1 MSDSPGV
8 PQHPPRGADA
18 WRAAFDLC
26 PAPMWVFDVASLRI
40 LAANAAAAAVY
51 GYSVDEFLA
60 LTIDDIRPH
69 DDRERLH
76 RHMAEVHAGRPA
88 TGLQWRHLTRGGEVI
103 DVEVTATDVQMDGRP
118 ARMAMAVD
126 ITPRR
131 REAGQQQVLSLVARG
146 APLGDVMEA
155 IAHGVE
161 TLHPGALCSVMLL
174 DGSAQR
180 LRLAAAPQ
188 LPDFFRAA
196 ADGLPVGR
204 GSASCG
210 DAVARGERVIAVDL
224 QTDPHWAEYREL
236 AQRAG
241 LAACWSEPIR
251 SRAGAVLGSIGVYR
265 RRCGAPGAHE
275 LATVEGLA
283 RVAAI
288 AIERHQAD
296 EALRQTQKLESL
308 GTLAGGIAHDF
319 NNILGAML
327 GNAELAREE
336 LAAGGDPGPRLAQI
350 QKSAQRAR
358 LLVQQILAFSR
369 RQTAPVLRQPLAPLV
384 HDAVELL
391 RATLPA
397 GVQLHTRLA
406 EALPE
411 VEADGMQVQQV
422 LMNLC
427 TNAWHA
433 MAGAVGRIEIGAE
446 SIEVD
451 ATRAPAG
458 LRPGRCAHLWVRDDG
473 SGMDAAT
480 RSRIFEPFFTT
491 KPAGSGTGLG
501 LAVVHNIVT
510 DHHGAIEVD
519 TAPGHGSTFHVWL
532 PAARA
537 EAPPATPVPP
547 PVRGE
552 PGTGRDRRVLIVD
565 DDAVMLLTGEALLRR
580 RGFRVTGVDSGVAA
594 LAALR
599 AAPEAFEVV
608 VTDNNMPDC
617 SGLDLARLLLA
628 LRPGLPLVVYSGY
641 VDGELRQRAAAA
653 GIAAVV
659 HKENI
664 VEDLVGAIERALAP
678 TA

>member
-1 MSDSPGV
+1 MSETPAAR
-8 PQHPPRGADA
+8 QPPPAGGDA

-40 LAANAAAAAVY
+40 LAANPAAAAVY
-51 GYSVDEFLA
+51 GYSVEEFLA
-60 LTIDDIRPH
+60 LTIDDIRPR
-69 DDRERLH
+69 DERERLH
-76 RHMAEVHAGRPA
+76 RHMAEVHAGRPS
-88 TGLQWRHLTRGGEVI
+88 TGLQWRHLTRSGEII
-103 DVEVTATDVQMDGRP
+103 DVEVTATDVRMDGRP

-126 ITPRR
+126 VTPRR

-155 IAHGVE
+155 ITRGVE
-161 TLHPGALCSVMLL
+161 TLHPGTLCSVMLL
-174 DGSAQR
+174 DSAAQR

-210 DAVARGERVIAVDL
+210 DAVARGERVIAPDIL
-224 QTDPHWAEYREL
+224 SDPQWAEYREL

-251 SRAGAVLGSIGVYR
+251 SRAGAVLGSIGVYHR
-265 RRCGAPGAHE
+265 RARMPGAHE

-336 LAAGGDPGPRLAQI
+336 MAAGGDPGARLAQI

-369 RQTAPVLRQPLAPLV
+369 RQSAPALRQPLAPLV

-397 GVQLHTRLA
+397 GVQLQVRLGD
-406 EALPE
+406 ALPE

-433 MAGAVGRIEIGAE
+433 MAGAVGHIEIGAE
-446 SIEVD
+446 SVEIE
-451 ATRAPAG
+451 AARAPAG
-458 LRPGRCAHLWVRDDG
+458 LRPGPGAHRWVRDDG

-480 RSRIFEPFFTT
+480 RRRIFEPFFTT

-510 DHHGAIEVD
+510 EHHGAIEVD

-537 EAPPATPVPP
+537 EAPPATPMPLP
-547 PVRGE
+547 ARGE
-552 PGTGRDRRVLIVD
+552 ATGRERRVLIVD

-628 LRPGLPLVVYSGY
+628 LRPGLPLVIYSGY